1 MKSVI
6 NYPQNFGNV
15 RIQRKKQILKIE
27 KKPFP
32 VEKPPLKY
40 ARHSTI
46 YRGDIGAARCLLEI
60 LLSYDLKYILS
71 HFSCMIICFII
82 HIWKYELS
90 RVTAKRVPCVWSE
103 SSKDDTV
110 ITVLQN

>member
-40 ARHSTI
+40 TRHSTI

-71 HFSCMIICFII
+71 RSHAL
-82 HIWKYELS
+82 E
-90 RVTAKRVPCVWSE
+90 TAF
-103 SSKDDTV
+103 
-110 ITVLQN
+110 